1 MFDNQTNDV
10 QKTQEGKTQEPK
22 QPKSIYADINA
33 DDGTSYEMSKR
44 YKKEPK
50 A

>member
-1 MFDNQTNDV
+1 MF
-10 QKTQEGKTQEPK
+10 GKTTKGFQGKKEGTK
-22 QPKSIYADINA
+22 EQKSKSIYADINA

-44 YKKEPK
+44 YQKK

>member
-1 MFDNQTNDV
+1 MFEKTTKELQDKKEETKE
-10 QKTQEGKTQEPK
+10 QK
-22 QPKSIYADINA
+22 PKSIYADINA

-44 YKKEPK
+44 YQKK